1 MTWKGTRHTF
11 AGKHVLI
18 TGGSE
23 GVGLALAKLLTQQK
37 ARVSLIARTLN
48 KLEAAKVRVLE
59 AAGLEPHDNSVF
71 IHTADVT
78 QQQQV
83 FRDCPTP
90 TSNQKLPLAA
100 NEPSVSV
107 HYFANAVSTL
117 LAGYFHDL
125 DAAKFGAQMQL
136 NYMGTVYAIKAV
148 YGSMIQRN
156 QGHIC
161 IISSTMGLL
170 GFIGYAAYSP
180 TKFALRGLAECL
192 RNELQGTQVLVSI
205 AYPGDINTPGYAK
218 ENQAKPWETAK
229 LSEGTLYSPEVVAQS
244 IMRGM
249 QRKDFIVPNLV
260 LKLGLLQ
267 RICAGLVPRSFPGV
281 LWDMLLGFLAPII
294 GAITAAEHDAV
305 ARQGA
310 KRRYERFWRH

>member
-117 LAGYFHDL
+117 LAG
-125 DAAKFGAQMQL
+125 
-136 NYMGTVYAIKAV
+136 V
-148 YGSMIQRN
+148 
-156 QGHIC
+156 
-161 IISSTMGLL
+161 
-170 GFIGYAAYSP
+170 
-180 TKFALRGLAECL
+180 
-192 RNELQGTQVLVSI
+192 
-205 AYPGDINTPGYAK
+205 
-218 ENQAKPWETAK
+218 
-229 LSEGTLYSPEVVAQS
+229 
-244 IMRGM
+244 
-249 QRKDFIVPNLV
+249 
-260 LKLGLLQ
+260 
-267 RICAGLVPRSFPGV
+267 
-281 LWDMLLGFLAPII
+281 
-294 GAITAAEHDAV
+294 
-305 ARQGA
+305 
-310 KRRYERFWRH
+310 